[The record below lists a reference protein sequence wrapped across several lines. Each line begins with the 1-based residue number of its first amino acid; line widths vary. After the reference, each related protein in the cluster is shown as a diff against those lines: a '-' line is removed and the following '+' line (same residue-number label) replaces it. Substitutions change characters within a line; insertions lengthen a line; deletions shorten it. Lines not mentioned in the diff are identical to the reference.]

1 MSVKTFW
8 ALAGFTFLLSSPA
21 VFASSPVEQHGVATV
36 PFSGK
41 APTVADYR
49 NAEKAAEINAI
60 ARYVASTT
68 SAEERNFKKM
78 RKSVVSSLGQ
88 YVLGVTPISKS
99 IDTDMSTLTMVVR
112 VDLNTNALSN
122 AFRSHS
128 SVHATAANA
137 RSYMSFIFV
146 ARQQAAITRYGPE
159 TSALNASQVKENGV
173 NNAAKTETG
182 AAFADEHTAITRTKV
197 TSSETRRAATIKY
210 RVTSSA
216 TVNSAMTGVFANAGY
231 RVAPIQIVAARS
243 HNEINLKAFRDE
255 YARSTHISSQIL
267 THALTG
273 AQKLGLKYLAIGR
286 LDTGMAS
293 VDPQTGLQRVFV
305 KVTGTLYYL
314 GGLFPRTVV
323 AVGPAQYSG
332 LGPHQSVARTTA
344 LRLAAKAAAHKMVQA
359 MAAAQVH

>member
-8 ALAGFTFLLSSPA
+8 ALTGFAILFSSPA
-21 VFASSPVEQHGVATV
+21 AFASSPVEQHGVATI

-49 NAEKAAEINAI
+49 NAEKAAEMNAI

-78 RKSVVSSLGQ
+78 RESVMASLGQ

-128 SVHATAANA
+128 SVHATAENA
-137 RSYMSFIFV
+137 RSYMTFIFV

-159 TSALNASQVKENGV
+159 ASALNAAQVKENGV
-173 NNAAKTETG
+173 NDAERTATG
-182 AAFADEHTAITRTKV
+182 AEFADEHAVITKTEV

-210 RVTSSA
+210 RVTSSS
-216 TVNSAMTGVFANAGY
+216 TVNSAMTGVFTNAGY
-231 RVAPIQIVAARS
+231 RVVPVQIVAARS
-243 HNEINLKAFRDE
+243 HNEINLKAFRNE
-255 YARSTHISSQIL
+255 YARGTHVSSQIL
-267 THALTG
+267 TNALTE
-273 AQKLGLKYLAIGR
+273 AQKLGLKYLAIGT
-286 LDTGMAS
+286 LDTGMSS

-314 GGLFPRTVV
+314 GGFFPRTVV
-323 AVGPAQYSG
+323 AVGPVQYSG
-332 LGPHQSVARTTA
+332 LGPNESVATTA
-344 LRLAAKAAAHKMVQA
+344 ALRVAAKAAAHKMAQA